1 MTPGAER
8 DTLGP
13 VPEADG
19 YVRQQLA
26 SIDGTLFN
34 GMPSDGRYESGVPE
48 GQRGNSLDFIQMTGL
63 TRPPLRA
70 VAHGVEGALA
80 ETPIYDDLNPS
91 QPLSFYEKGVA
102 DVDDS
107 LGHDMFPGAL
117 RDAILDSDLVP
128 NRVAETLVSDSGP
141 SRSAQAF
148 RDIVAGLQ
156 RPEVEVEPVVEGD
169 DTRLDEQ
176 ESAAPAWVVSED
188 EGSDEVST
196 SGALLALLDEFES
209 AMGTTPEAD
218 ESAPVDLESRLELD
232 ATEPEPEVAS
242 PVLPGAPAAEI
253 GDDDFDAL
261 LASLSGRGDEVPAAS
276 AQTETESAPEPEGAA
291 PVLPVAPAVE
301 IGVDDFDALLASL
314 SGDGDEEPAAP
325 TETEAESESEH
336 LEVEPEAGP
345 ASSISEDWD
354 TLLDGMTVRGS
365 EPESTP
371 EPKLAPKAVAS
382 GALAEAEQLMQA
394 LEKRQQRKSPSPVTV
409 AEAPAIP
416 VEPTGMEVVVREA
429 PPSPSPISA
438 GLSEPVVP
446 DGQDGDPQ
454 MGYDYNAAPSRRR
467 SRRHSRVA
475 RRGLKLVKAVFFIA
489 LLAGLAVTLWIYVA
503 SPMLLQDED
512 LAVRAERLMAAR
524 DYSAASQTYL
534 QLASRIAPGDT
545 ERSNAEFRAAYAL
558 TLGPETSGDDTK
570 RRYGTALALFKQFTE
585 DYPQHPKRAR
595 ALSLMG
601 RLHFELQDFEQAIT
615 VLRDQVKPADD
626 PAAALSMLRYLAR
639 AYSMTGNYE
648 QAETSYLQAA
658 TLPGNYN
665 AEVDYLELGD
675 LFRQR
680 AGLEKD
686 LSARAPLEATAM
698 SYWNRALQVPGVA
711 PGDRNTLEERL
722 QWLTFTEEN
731 AATSGGEAS
740 SAAAPETPS
749 EIPAVSPESVPPVE
763 STGPAPE
770 SPAPPVS
777 TIPVAA
783 DEAGRAEVPGAELEA
798 LVPPAPEASH

>member
-8 DTLGP
+8 DPLGP
-13 VPEADG
+13 VPEDDG

-26 SIDGTLFN
+26 SIDGSLFN

-48 GQRGNSLDFIQMTGL
+48 GQRGNPLDFIQMTGL

-80 ETPIYDDLNPS
+80 QTPIYDDLNPS
-91 QPLSFYEKGVA
+91 LPLSFYEKGVA
-102 DVDDS
+102 DVDES
-107 LGHDMFPGAL
+107 LTHELLPGAL
-117 RDAILDSDLVP
+117 RDAMLDSDLVP
-128 NRVAETLVSDSGP
+128 NRVGETLVSEPGP

-156 RPEVEVEPVVEGD
+156 RVDFEAEPEMEED
-169 DTRLDEQ
+169 DARPDRQ
-176 ESAAPAWVVSED
+176 ESDTPVLAASE
-188 EGSDEVST
+188 EERSEEVST

-209 AMGTTPEAD
+209 AMGTTPDEE
-218 ESAPVDLESRLELD
+218 ESAPGDLD
-232 ATEPEPEVAS
+232 APVEAEQSTSKIEDAA

-261 LASLSGRGDEVPAAS
+261 LASLSGHKDEVPAPS
-276 AQTETESAPEPEGAA
+276 AEPEPESKPEPAPPVVSEVPAA
-291 PVLPVAPAVE
+291 E
-301 IGVDDFDALLASL
+301 TGDDDFDAVLASL
-314 SGDGDEEPAAP
+314 SGSPDEVSVETVSEPEPEPLVA
-325 TETEAESESEH
+325 
-336 LEVEPEAGP
+336 EPEADPVSG
-345 ASSISEDWD
+345 ISEDWD

-365 EPESTP
+365 EPILEPTP
-371 EPKLAPKAVAS
+371 VPKAVAS

-394 LEKRQQRKSPSPVTV
+394 LEKRPQRPSPSPVPV
-409 AEAPAIP
+409 AEAEVSTA
-416 VEPTGMEVVVREA
+416 EPTRMEGIVREA
-429 PPSPSPISA
+429 LPLPAPISA
-438 GLSEPVVP
+438 SLSGPVVP
-446 DGQDGDPQ
+446 EGEDGDPQ
-454 MGYDYNAAPSRRR
+454 SGYDYNAAPSRRR

-475 RRGLKLVKAVFFIA
+475 RRGLKLAKAVFFIA
-489 LLAGLAVTLWIYVA
+489 LLAGLVATLWIYVA

-601 RLHFELQDFEQAIT
+601 RLHFELQDFEQAIA

-665 AEVDYLELGD
+665 AEADYLELGD

-680 AGLEKD
+680 AGLEND
-686 LSARAPLEATAM
+686 PVARKPLEDMAM

-731 AATSGGEAS
+731 AATSPGEAS
-740 SAAAPETPS
+740 RVATPETPPEIPAASPAAPVAETAVAAPED
-749 EIPAVSPESVPPVE
+749 PASP
-763 STGPAPE
+763 T
-770 SPAPPVS
+770 SP
-777 TIPVAA
+777 IPVAA

-798 LVPPAPEASH
+798 LAPPAPQAVP